1 MPHRSDKENRKNKK
15 TSPKKNFGKGRGMDE
30 LIIKTNSD
38 FQVTWLNDSAKY
50 FFKADK
56 SNSSKKLHE
65 LIHIDHEQ
73 TKLIDR
79 KIGTAK
85 TGGSQFVIYYPGKNN
100 TQQKINWTITKIDD
114 SIICTGIPLHQTD
127 GFTSSHPLFS
137 TNLDYLIDLLPEI
150 IFEVDSNFKLKF
162 LNNTAYS
169 ILGYSA
175 NELLAMEYPDKVLFP
190 EPDRE
195 LMLANFKK
203 ILKGKKSAGN
213 IYKLINKHKQTL
225 NLELHSVPIYKDNEI
240 IGVRGIGINVT
251 EKHKLRKILEMEK
264 EKYEEII
271 KNAPIIYQLIDEDG
285 YIRDIN
291 PGWQRLTGH
300 SKNEILGRHFSEV
313 LHPDYREKFVH
324 RLPYY
329 VEKGEIMDVQYKVK
343 AFGDNDIDIS
353 MSLRISDQLFKNKKL
368 LHCTLKDITLQKKA
382 ESTLIESEK
391 RLIEINSTKDK
402 FFSIIAH
409 DLKNPFNDLIGFA
422 QLLSMNVHKYDKEK
436 LTQFSNIILDSSRRG
451 YNLLENLLEWS
462 RSQTGTLKFHPARIG
477 IKKLVVETIEA
488 IEQQA
493 KKKDIK
499 LENRLDGTTQLFID
513 QNMMKTVIRNLLT
526 NSIKYSDPK
535 GKVLI
540 EGVKSNN
547 HYQIRIQDDGVGIKA
562 KDIDKLFRIDQ
573 SYSTEGT
580 ANEKGTGLGLVLSK
594 EFVERNKGKIWVES
608 EYGKGSTFFIRLP
621 LPEGKS

>member
-1 MPHRSDKENRKNKK
+1 MSIRSEKEKK
-15 TSPKKNFGKGRGMDE
+15 KSKVSNPENSFRHDNHMDE
-30 LIIKTNSD
+30 LIIKANSD
-38 FQVTWLNDSAKY
+38 FQITWLNDAAQY
-50 FFKADK
+50 FFNTAKSQTPDQLNELIQINGEQSKLINRKTDK
-56 SNSSKKLHE
+56 NSS
-65 LIHIDHEQ
+65 
-73 TKLIDR
+73 
-79 KIGTAK
+79 GAA
-85 TGGSQFVIYYPGKNN
+85 QFIIYYPGKNN
-100 TQQKINWTITKIDD
+100 TQQKINWTLTKLDD
-114 SIICTGIPLHQTD
+114 SIICTGVPYHQPD

-150 IFEVDSNFKLKF
+150 VFEVDHNFSLKF
-162 LNNTAYS
+162 LNNTGYS

-175 NELLAMEYPDKVLFP
+175 NELLSMEHPDKVLFP
-190 EPDRE
+190 ESDRA

-203 ILKGKKSAGN
+203 VLNGRKSAGN
-213 IYKLINKHKQTL
+213 IYRLINKQKQIL
-225 NLELHSVPIYKDNEI
+225 NIELHSVPIYKGDEI

-271 KNAPIIYQLIDEDG
+271 NNAPIIYQLIDEDG

-291 PGWQRLTGH
+291 PGWQRLIGH
-300 SKNEILGRHFSEV
+300 SKEEILGKHFSEV
-313 LHPDYREKFVH
+313 LHPDFREKFRH
-324 RLPYY
+324 RLPHY
-329 VEKGEIMDVQYKVK
+329 VERGEIIDVQYKIK
-343 AFGDNDIDIS
+343 AYGDNDIDVS
-353 MSLRISDQLFKNKKL
+353 MGLRMSNQRFKNKKL

-382 ESTLIESEK
+382 ESTLIESEN

-422 QLLSMNVHKYDKEK
+422 QLLSMNVHKYNKEK
-436 LTQFSNIILDSSRRG
+436 LKQFSNIILDSSRRG

-462 RSQTGTLKFHPARIG
+462 RSQTGTLKFHPARID
-477 IKKLVVETIEA
+477 IKKLVVETIET

-493 KKKDIK
+493 KKKDIEIK
-499 LENRLDGTTQLFID
+499 NRLDGAVQLFID

-526 NSIKYSDPK
+526 NSIKYSEPK
-535 GKVLI
+535 GEVLI
-540 EGVKSNN
+540 EGEKNN
-547 HYQIRIQDDGVGIKA
+547 KHYHIRIQDNGVGIKE

-580 ANEKGTGLGLVLSK
+580 ANEKGTGLGLILSK

-608 EYGKGSTFFIRLP
+608 EYGKGSTFNIRLP
-621 LPEGKS
+621 LPEAKT